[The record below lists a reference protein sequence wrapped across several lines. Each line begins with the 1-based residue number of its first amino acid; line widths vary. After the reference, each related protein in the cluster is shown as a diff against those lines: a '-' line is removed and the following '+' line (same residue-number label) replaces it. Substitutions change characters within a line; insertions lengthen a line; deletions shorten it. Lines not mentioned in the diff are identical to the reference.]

1 MNPTARV
8 NSANLRRRVF
18 LAASRKR
25 GQLKSHLHQSLS
37 TDQAHLLTDDR
48 FGKYTEFLKLAM
60 ESGVVVPR
68 DGGLRIDRKR
78 FGSILDFH
86 RVRIDNPIA
95 VIANEVEPL
104 KDFLRRLRR
113 LAWQPGWWLR
123 RKVVR
128 YLLQYDLYLF
138 ESHYSRWADPAHAKP
153 KEVGRPQL
161 LRGRSRRLGIVLS
174 HGYMAAPMEVA
185 ELAAYLCSKGAWV
198 YMPRLRGHGTDPAD
212 LASRDYK
219 EWIEDMDRGYALMQ
233 SLCRHVVAGGF
244 STGAGLALDLA
255 QRVEGLAAVF
265 AISAPLR
272 LQDFSSRFVPAVDA
286 WNWFMEKVRLNDAKK
301 EFVENHP
308 ENPHINYHRNPI
320 SGVRELERLMDHLE
334 PRLKE
339 IEIPVL
345 LAQAKGDP
353 VVNPKGAE
361 RIFEQLGSTD
371 KQLLMFNFDRH
382 GILLGAGARQVY
394 EAVWQFISRL
404 DLL

>member
-1 MNPTARV
+1 
-8 NSANLRRRVF
+8 
-18 LAASRKR
+18 
-25 GQLKSHLHQSLS
+25 
-37 TDQAHLLTDDR
+37 
-48 FGKYTEFLKLAM
+48 
-60 ESGVVVPR
+60 
-68 DGGLRIDRKR
+68 
-78 FGSILDFH
+78 
-86 RVRIDNPIA
+86 
-95 VIANEVEPL
+95 
-104 KDFLRRLRR
+104 
-113 LAWQPGWWLR
+113 
-123 RKVVR
+123 
-128 YLLQYDLYLF
+128 
-138 ESHYSRWADPAHAKP
+138 
-153 KEVGRPQL
+153 
-161 LRGRSRRLGIVLS
+161 
-174 HGYMAAPMEVA
+174 
-185 ELAAYLCSKGAWV
+185 
-198 YMPRLRGHGTDPAD
+198 
-212 LASRDYK
+212 
-219 EWIEDMDRGYALMQ
+219 MQ